1 MPATQPVLRRVTRRF
16 AALGDATRLRVLDL
30 LAERERCVCEL
41 QDTLRI
47 PQSLLSFHL
56 RKLKEAGLVVD
67 RREGRWVYYAA
78 SPEALAE
85 IATFLRAVRTPG
97 RRACA
102 C

>member
-1 MPATQPVLRRVTRRF
+1 MPPSQPSLRRITRRF

-41 QDTLRI
+41 QDALRI

-67 RREGRWVYYAA
+67 RRDGRWIYYAA
-78 SPEALAE
+78 SPEALSEA
-85 IATFLRAVRTPG
+85 ARFLRAVRAPG
-97 RRACA
+97 RRAC